1 MNRPT
6 HRIAATLSGLLLS
19 LCLAAPS
26 ALADDIDV
34 YRNFTPNP
42 AKPPLVMVMLDLSL
56 DLDGGLDPTDVICL
70 DAFTSAQ
77 CELLRENVSIESFLE
92 FIGTSFAAVRATV
105 LTLTFGLVDLNTYA
119 GDIAQDVIDA
129 VGVATLAA
137 AAVLNGANVSVDTA
151 QTVIYTLTR
160 TIRALTD
167 FRVGVM
173 VSHSDIG
180 TTTVSGGQTYA
191 CDFADLEA
199 VPGERAD
206 TDACSNG
213 GYVFVGFVDLL
224 NDPLGT
230 AETQLIA
237 DVGALITGG
246 LAAEDAAL
254 VPGDPAHPYQ
264 GKELYLEFYRYLVG
278 GEVFN
283 GHLGYFDYGDAN
295 AADNLDV
302 SNPPLAWDA
311 TVETGSSYN
320 SAIDDFGDCD
330 IINVVNVMT
339 SDSSRDADSDA
350 QLLQAFPG
358 ADLDGD
364 GSVTFAE
371 LVVFA
376 EDSGFTHDGEPF
388 QLRSRFIVNGADQDA
403 GALRA
408 LGHSVQDSTE
418 LVELLVDGASAAE
431 LLKTALPIDTSL
443 LSAAVTL
450 DSTQS
455 GGVLGPALFTLFR
468 PTEDTPRWPGNLKKL
483 QLQFDVADSEF
494 QFVDANGQ
502 QAISD
507 AGRIRSNA
515 LTFWTDAGALSGV
528 ATDGP
533 DTTAGGAGQRI
544 PGFTTG
550 DPGADNADGGRVIYY
565 DRSTPLEL
573 ADLDANK
580 VSVQSALRTALGAAD
595 NAEAEELLYY
605 VRGWDVGTTA
615 TPIPVGTVKRDWF
628 MGAVFHSRPLAINY
642 GQRSG
647 YSGNDVRIL
656 FGAADGLL
664 RMIANTSAGG
674 AESGAEAWA
683 FMPREV
689 MAQQKTLRD
698 EDNAAD
704 FPYGVDGPVVAFV
717 KDRGPG
723 GSASDGVID
732 SANPDDQ
739 VLAFFGLRRGG
750 SAYYGLDIT
759 DPDSPELLWRIDDS
773 LTDFASLGRT
783 FSEPVVARLSVDE
796 GGTVST
802 RTVLFFGGGYDLK
815 KDSENGSGGNVGTDD
830 SVGNAIYIVD
840 AETGDLIW
848 KAEQGSFT
856 PADFYADASKT
867 YAHDLLLDSIPSQLT
882 VLDTDGDGLA
892 DRYYVGDTGGRL
904 WRGDLPGSDRNSW
917 TLTPLASIG
926 RHNGTA
932 TVATDRR
939 FFHRPDYAPTRSSEG
954 NKFDTVLIGSGDRAD
969 PENLSAEDFLYAF
982 RDHDTAI
989 GKTAAEVIT
998 TEAGLPDHADFQD
1011 ITNQCLVA
1019 GGSCPDDT
1027 ALATGWRLEL
1037 TQTGEKALSTP
1048 LTTGGVVLFSS
1059 FVPPGAT
1066 VCEPAEGS
1074 ARQYAV
1080 SLFNG
1085 APANIERYT
1094 SDGDGNPRTR
1104 NAAATGFPAVTLPIS
1119 ASTVINGAEV
1129 DTLPTRTRWETYWR
1143 ERLGEE
1149 EEPVV
1154 QP

>member
-750 SAYYGLDIT
+750 SAYYALDVT
-759 DPDSPELLWRIDDS
+759 DPEAPTLKWRIDNTDS
-773 LTDFASLGRT
+773 DFAELGLS
-783 FSEPVVARLSVDE
+783 FSRPAVVEIANNTDLD
-796 GGTVST
+796 GDGIIDIT
-802 RTVLFFGGGYDLK
+802 RPALVFGGGYDK
-815 KDSENGSGGNVGTDD
+815 NKDLTSTGTDD
-830 SVGNAIYIVD
+830 TKGNAIFVVD
-840 AETGDLIW
+840 ALDGSLIW
-848 KAEQGSFT
+848 KAVKGTGAAVAGKFQHPEL
-856 PADFYADASKT
+856 D
-867 YAHDLLLDSIPSQLT
+867 DSIPSNVT
-882 VLDTDGDGLA
+882 VVDTNGNGAA
-892 DRYYVGDTGGRL
+892 DRILVGDTGGRV
-904 WRGDLPGSDRNSW
+904 WRADINGVDTSAWKLTLLADL
-917 TLTPLASIG
+917 G
-926 RHNGTA
+926 RHAETGGSN
-932 TVATDRR
+932 DRR
-939 FFHRPDYAPTRSSEG
+939 FFHEPDIVQF
-954 NKFDTVLIGSGDRAD
+954 FDDTGDYDAVIIGSGNRANPLDKGSNLVVNHLFMIKDRAT
-969 PENLSAEDFLYAF
+969 S
-982 RDHDTAI
+982 
-989 GKTAAEVIT
+989 
-998 TEAGLPDHADFQD
+998 
-1011 ITNQCLVA
+1011 A
-1019 GGSCPDDT
+1019 GGGSDLNTVDIDELADLSDDT
-1027 ALATGWRLEL
+1027 CFLQEDTSGCAALYPDLPNGWHIQLPGA
-1037 TQTGEKALSTP
+1037 GEKALASA
-1048 LTTGGVVLFSS
+1048 LTFGRTIF
-1059 FVPPGAT
+1059 FTTYIPPGAT
-1066 VCEPAEGS
+1066 EAATCGPGEGS
-1074 ARQYAV
+1074 GRLYAV
-1080 SLFNG
+1080 NLADGSAVFNYDTSDDTG
-1085 APANIERYT
+1085 
-1094 SDGDGNPRTR
+1094 SDGDPNSTGDRSDDLKSGGIPAQVVFIPPGKILKPDLTISDTPGTNR
-1104 NAAATGFPAVTLPIS
+1104 ATTFWQRI
-1119 ASTVINGAEV
+1119 
-1129 DTLPTRTRWETYWR
+1129 
-1143 ERLGEE
+1143 EE
-1149 EEPVV
+1149 
-1154 QP
+1154 